1 MSWSDGYNADTEYT
15 SHFFAELAPPLL
27 DLAALTAGVMPPE
40 REGGR
45 FRYCELGC
53 GNGMSTA
60 ILAASHPNA
69 EFVGIDFMPVHVA
82 NARRAAKRGGLKNA
96 RFLELSFADACRE
109 DLGSFDYIVAH
120 GLLSWVPPQGRA
132 ELLHDIELALGAVQV
147 AGELGV
153 RYALQVAEGLV
164 EGDAQ
169 PEVGGDVA

>member
-120 GLLSWVPPQGRA
+120 GVLSWVSPQGRA
-132 ELLHDIELALGAVQV
+132 EMVEFFRRFLAPG
-147 AGELGV
+147 
-153 RYALQVAEGLV
+153 GLV
-164 EGDAQ
+164 
-169 PEVGGDVA
+169 